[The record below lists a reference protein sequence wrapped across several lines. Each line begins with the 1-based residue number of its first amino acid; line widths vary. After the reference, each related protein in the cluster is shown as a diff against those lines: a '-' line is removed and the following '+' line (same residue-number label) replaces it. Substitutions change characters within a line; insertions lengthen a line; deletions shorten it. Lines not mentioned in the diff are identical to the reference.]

1 MRKSFILTLSLFIAT
16 AMTAKTEVTIYDL
29 HGKPAGHNSCI
40 PTVNSDDD
48 EIMIKSDSTIYN
60 VDIIIRDQFGN
71 IMHHSTQNIGP
82 METTISLPNYGDGA
96 EKTAIDIYYD
106 RKRLSGYFE

>member
-1 MRKSFILTLSLFIAT
+1 
-16 AMTAKTEVTIYDL
+16 
-29 HGKPAGHNSCI
+29 
-40 PTVNSDDD
+40 
-48 EIMIKSDSTIYN
+48 
-60 VDIIIRDQFGN
+60 
-71 IMHHSTQNIGP
+71 MHHSTQNIGP